1 MSKAG
6 RDLYGAEDLQ
16 KKEAEFFDSIA
27 AARPLNLTR
36 IIDRDTDFPYV
47 TPAGSRHL
55 NAFYGSLEGK
65 RILDVGCGAGLSTVL
80 LARKGGLVTAFDVS
94 ERYLEMARERIRING
109 VEDRIEWIGKMGAEK
124 LDFPDESFDVVYGG
138 HVLHHT
144 KIEDSV
150 PEIARAMKPG
160 ARGAFVETLGTN
172 PVFTFVRNHVA
183 GHFGIPKLSNETEY
197 PLRSREI
204 RFIAKHFRTCNL
216 RGDILFGMAYE
227 YIFKSHRIGRTLRG
241 LDGAMFDRF
250 PWTAKGAY
258 CGILTM
264 VK

>member
-6 RDLYGAEDLQ
+6 RDIYGAEELQ
-16 KKEAEFFDSIA
+16 DKEAKFFDSIA
-27 AARPLNLTR
+27 ASRPLNLSQ

-47 TPAGSRHL
+47 TPAGSRYL
-55 NAFYGSLEGK
+55 DKFFGSLEGK
-65 RILDVGCGAGLSTVL
+65 RVLDVGCGAGLSTVL
-80 LARKGGLVTAFDVS
+80 LAKKGGRVTAFDVS

-124 LDFPDESFDVVYGG
+124 LGFPDDSFDVVYGG

-144 KIEDSV
+144 KLDCSV
-150 PEIARAMKPG
+150 PEIARVMRSG

-172 PVFTFVRNHVA
+172 PIFTFVRSHVA

-197 PLRSREI
+197 PLRAKELK
-204 RFIAKHFRTCNL
+204 FIADHFRTCNL
-216 RGDILFGMAYE
+216 RGDILFSMAYE
-227 YIFKSHRIGRTLRG
+227 YVFKSVRIGRILRN
-241 LDGAMFDRF
+241 LDGLLFERF

-258 CGILTM
+258 CGILTL
-264 VK
+264 VR

>member
-1 MSKAG
+1 MPRAG
-6 RDLYGAEDLQ
+6 RDLYGAEELQ
-16 KKEAEFFDSIA
+16 EKEAEFFDSIA
-27 AARPLNLTR
+27 ASRPLDLSRT
-36 IIDRDTDFPYV
+36 IDRDTNFPYV

-55 NAFYGSLEGK
+55 NRFYGSLEGK
-65 RILDVGCGAGLSTVL
+65 RVLDVGCGAGFSTVL
-80 LARKGGLVTAFDVS
+80 LAKKGALVTAFDVS

-124 LDFPDESFDVVYGG
+124 LRLPDDSFDAVYGG

-144 KIEDSV
+144 KLECSV
-150 PEIARAMKPG
+150 PEIARVMNSG

-172 PVFTFVRNHVA
+172 PVFTFVRSHVA
-183 GHFGIPKLSNETEY
+183 GHFGIPRLSNETEY
-197 PLRSREI
+197 PLRSKELK
-204 RFIAKHFRTCNL
+204 FVADHFRTCNL

-227 YIFKSHRIGRTLRG
+227 YLFKSPRVGRILRS
-241 LDGAMFDRF
+241 LDGAMFDTF

-258 CGILTM
+258 CGILTL